1 MPKSAK
7 APSEPAAPG
16 ATPPSPPSFEAALDE
31 LERLVAGM
39 EGGDLS
45 LEQSLAAHKR
55 GLELARICQNT
66 LKQAEQQVRV
76 LEDDM
81 LKSFPGRRARD
92 AGEDSDD

>member
-1 MPKSAK
+1 MPRTARPAPDSA
-7 APSEPAAPG
+7 
-16 ATPPSPPSFEAALDE
+16 ATDAPPSFEAALQE
-31 LERLVAGM
+31 LERLVAKM

-66 LKQAEQQVRV
+66 LRQAEQQVRV

-81 LKSFPGRRARD
+81 LKSFPGRRAHDPGDD
-92 AGEDSDD
+92 ADG